1 MGNKRKLGRLV
12 GAVALAGAILAG
24 PLGLGQAH
32 AAEVQSFSG
41 MGTGYALRVTLDLRP
56 LINLVPALGTVVSTV
71 ASSVPGASMDTPGV
85 IDQYFIRTTSD
96 ATGSVN
102 KARSS
107 LAEGLVDLEVVEAS
121 SIGQVS
127 EKTVQPIA
135 LPSPSLP
142 ILAGDIG
149 VLRAAVN
156 NATNVDGSGKLNS
169 LDVGLP
175 LDSLDALS
183 PGLLNDITEQLQAV
197 LGEVGVDGSI
207 LDTLNDVVG
216 GVLGADTATQDAL
229 VDGLTDSIT
238 GGLGGLGGGELDNL
252 AGGLGLP
259 VGDLGDATAVAG
271 ALDGVLDTDALLAQI
286 TGLLNTN
293 LLDGALASLT
303 DLVNNTSALQIA
315 GDGTAV
321 AKSAASLASLDV
333 LGGLVDVGL
342 FNLSSESQAA
352 GTPGSAKNTSSCSL
366 TDVKIGGGALGLS
379 LDGKNI
385 FVNGTPVPVV
395 GDLVGTV
402 KGLVDGILNTL
413 GMNVSLCD
421 VAQKTADPDGTAAAQ
436 RVSALRVEL
445 APLGLFKLIIDP
457 TVETAVAAQVGT
469 PTTVTQPAPNLPRTG
484 APIVATVLSGIAVAG
499 GALMIRRR
507 LFS

>member
-1 MGNKRKLGRLV
+1 MGNKRKFGRVV

-32 AAEVQSFSG
+32 AADVESFSG

-56 LINLVPALGTVVSTV
+56 LVSAVPALGTVVNQVVS
-71 ASSVPGASMDTPGV
+71 AVPGASMDTPGV

-96 ATGSVN
+96 AQGTAN

-107 LAEGLVDLEVVEAS
+107 LAEGLLDLDVVEATKV
-121 SIGQVS
+121 GQVM
-127 EKTVQPIA
+127 EKTVQDIN
-135 LPSPSLP
+135 LPSSSLP
-142 ILAGDIG
+142 IINGDLG
-149 VLRAAVN
+149 VLRAAV
-156 NATNVDGSGKLNS
+156 TKDTDVDGSGKLNS
-169 LDVGLP
+169 LNVGLP
-175 LDSLDALS
+175 LDALDALS

-197 LGEVGVDGSI
+197 LGGVGVDGSI
-207 LDTLNDVVG
+207 LDTLDGVLG
-216 GVLGADTATQDAL
+216 GVLGNAATQDAL
-229 VDGLTDSIT
+229 VGGLTETI
-238 GGLGGLGGGELDNL
+238 GGLTGSLGGGALGNLASGLGVPVSDLDN
-252 AGGLGLP
+252 
-259 VGDLGDATAVAG
+259 ATAVAG
-271 ALDGVLDTDALLAQI
+271 ALDGLLDTEALLNQI

-303 DLVNNTSALQIA
+303 DLVNNSAALQIA
-315 GDGTAV
+315 DDGTAV
-321 AKSAASLASLDV
+321 AKSTASLASLDV

-342 FNLSSESQAA
+342 FNLSSESRAA
-352 GTPGSAKNTSSCSL
+352 GTPGSAKNTASCSL
-366 TDVKIGGGALGLS
+366 ADVKIGGGALGIS

-413 GMNVSLCD
+413 GLDVSLCD

-469 PTTVTQPAPNLPRTG
+469 PTTSTQPAPNLPRTG

-499 GALMIRRR
+499 GALTIRRR